1 MAGIRADVTL
11 NVNTSQAKRSMDRA
25 AAEINKVVNNIGG
38 KQVSF
43 NVNSRSFTQPLG
55 RITASANEFT
65 KSLEASN
72 ARVIAFGASVGI
84 INGVSDAFRTLV
96 VETVKFEKTLADIN
110 VVLNASSQSLER
122 FGKGLFDVARNT
134 AQAFNVS
141 ATAALEFSRQGL
153 TMEEVLKRTNDALTL
168 TRLTGLKAEE
178 AVSGLTAAVNAFGD
192 AGLTTTD
199 IIDKLAAVD
208 VKFAVSSKDLINA
221 LERTGAV
228 AIDAGVELDNLIG
241 LVTALQQTTA
251 RGGSVIG
258 NGLKTIFTRI
268 QRPESI
274 RQLEQMG
281 VAVRNLRGEILPADK
296 IMIQMAKSFDN
307 LSQSQQ
313 SNIVQFS
320 AGIFQANIFRAA
332 LRDLSKEQSI
342 QAQATK
348 IAGEASG
355 DAAKK
360 NEVLNKTIAA
370 MASQTMTSIEELS
383 HVIGDLAFAS
393 EAKGF
398 LGFVQEGIEG
408 LKNMLGG
415 GEDQGNDFAK
425 GLVRGI
431 GNVLTGPAAIAF
443 GAIFIKLFVN
453 ISKFANNSLKDV
465 LGIVS
470 EKDKIKAM
478 EESITKALGDNL
490 KLQEG
495 LNNLEGDRKAQEQF
509 ILGIIEKQNAAMKEQ
524 AAIASRL
531 AKPLVRAGINPDFT
545 QTRNASSGIVPDAK
559 KKERDGAAKGGYS
572 AGAVDSMNVPG
583 IGKVIYNK
591 REKIKRFPGM
601 TQPAIMPPE
610 KSKAGDLYKD
620 AFAGR
625 HGFDPYAYGG
635 LIPNFASLFGSKLI
649 LDKSRM
655 GLVASPNNV
664 RASSKLRKS
673 YQELVQKGMPVN
685 VEASMRDLTLG
696 QGGSHTAKIKE
707 VLSFLKA
714 EGVTSIERLF
724 DLQRLPYKGR
734 KKPGEAEA
742 AVLRSQKNKNY
753 FSTGGK
759 SGDETFPVDIAGL
772 GLSPLEVKSGEWTA
786 PNLLMKSLR
795 LYSDD
800 GLLSF
805 AKSHFGADERMISE
819 AREEKFKKSSG
830 LLRKKGILGE
840 DASRADQE
848 SAVLSYILSGG
859 LVPNFSK
866 KKEGSIYAT
875 DAELLRD
882 VIDDLDGSRKFKY
895 GSLKDIVEAY
905 SHRISGLPKSFGTKL
920 SRFRSGKTLGAREGI
935 SKGEAAKLRG
945 LLNTK
950 VPLGATGKRTPMSTA
965 EPDQKILDDMM
976 SGLIAPAEA
985 ARKHGFGANKGTDHS
1000 VVKTFKKFL
1009 KEKKSKKALNYILS
1023 YGKEGDDF
1031 KEDRELSTYLGLNFQ
1046 RGESK
1051 PNIDIPAGKV
1061 GEEKLKEIGL
1071 GLSGKTDNW
1080 EVKRSLQFLTGKGI
1094 RQMLFEH
1101 RHKKGGL
1108 IDIINSFD
1116 SKNPSLKEA
1125 RSIDIT
1131 EKFGG
1136 ALAIPGTRGKN
1147 YPTGTTTQLST
1158 FRWKA
1163 MNDIFKAKFGEN
1175 QTIAKKNKS
1184 IVAEIMA
1191 EEYNLSASK
1200 GLIPSFA
1207 ELSQLEHFEK
1217 YSYGRHGRTLDI
1229 STFFPKSGTSAISK
1243 LFKDVISKAK
1253 SGEPYEKIVAGNIVG
1268 PRIPRMMIEA
1278 KKTLDNARARG
1289 LNQPPMEISGYFEP
1303 YDLFYQ
1309 LAKNKRW
1316 YEFEKSSVEKSGK
1329 EFKPSAPG
1337 TGIKKASMASKYVP
1351 REEEALSNALKEL
1364 GLPVDDSDR
1373 AGGFREFHRHYLKNL
1388 PLFKNGF
1395 ARGFLPNFQKLK
1407 GMGEESGVYD
1417 AKNKAGAR
1425 SLNIAYLSSM
1435 GSSGPQIFKN
1445 LLKQITAASE
1455 EGNPYTEVNTGQ
1467 IVGPRIPTVILKAK
1481 KILDRQ
1487 RASGKNIPFMN
1498 IRGAMDPPA
1507 RLLGKL
1513 QGHKQAFGERFSSVY
1528 VKGEEKQLLQSFKEL
1543 GLNPE
1548 SWETR
1553 DLDTIPM
1560 LRTFSKGFTPNFAN
1574 PLSDAI
1580 SREKAAGVPPGSIR
1594 LSQSDE
1600 LRNSKNPMGLAITNT
1615 RDEPMGVEQGIR
1627 RSKMMGIDPKR
1638 HGASSGLIPNY
1649 ANADDH
1655 DKANQSNVLPVKV
1668 TNVVKTLTGS
1678 GGQGGASASSMS
1690 DIDQAYEKLGSSVK
1704 VNTEAVK
1711 EDTKAEQR
1719 NTDVTNKSNEANS
1732 MNLQKL
1738 FYLQSSLSLFDGF
1751 LEQFAKEG
1759 EGATK
1764 KLAEF
1769 GLGLSSL
1776 GQAFVQQKTFVSET
1790 LEMANISS
1798 KQSVGLGG
1806 LLGGSGAA
1814 KDAFGEIGKGAREAK
1829 KSALSGRGK
1838 GLSGMLKGLKGASK
1852 GLGFLAKGALRFVP
1866 ILGQLYTGFTAVNE
1880 IFKLFN
1886 DGQGVMSLFESAA
1899 AKSARR
1905 LETLNTVSESL
1916 ATSMEQSNIAEKK
1929 RKELTD
1935 ILNKGDRATFEDQIK
1950 ADKIRLEMNQA
1961 NAKQREAEKKMVED
1975 MEKARIADFD
1985 QGSFLDRA
1993 TVDKTQMLDTALNFS
2008 SLGVKPIY
2016 EEIAE
2021 AIGLKDGEHG
2031 FVRSLGMTMG
2041 TSDPIGT
2048 NEASKAAEQA
2058 IKDAQN
2064 FYLTAMGEE
2073 KKLAALRY
2081 NNQIQ
2086 DQQNLQR
2093 FSMALGDLESI
2104 TTGGTIKRNMG
2115 FGKDQ
2120 NFIDKMV
2127 LNNSLLRGAQS
2138 LGFMSEGQISR
2149 LSRRMGGV
2157 GTMKHY
2163 NQDRNAQ
2170 KSLVMDQAGMF
2181 LDTEDIMLN
2190 NIKDE
2195 KARDEAK
2202 EKHRERFKG
2211 QMASGLMQ
2219 AGTSEKA
2226 AKKMID
2232 EAFKA
2237 QEAKLKDEK
2246 KEAGILANQ
2255 VQYREDML
2263 HFLKRQRDEQIYNLK
2278 NQSRSNSVDGQIQ
2291 SIKNSILSKYKGIDE
2306 SISIEQR
2313 TAVESQKISDDAL
2326 VKQAEARKKAM
2337 DALTKL
2343 AKNISPDLLGR
2354 EDSFFK
2360 NQDLQEKL
2368 NLKMLHKMPG
2378 EGKSNIM
2385 QNMLTEIN
2393 NPEDLSTALNSL
2405 SKGSEFVLDQE
2416 QLRLS
2421 DSIQDSLED
2430 ELKNIGKQV
2439 EEDKK
2444 ILKQKQIQQLIEAK
2458 TVKGAFELA
2467 EILPDIKGMY
2477 EAELQSL
2484 RGKAATLKVV
2494 NDRTLETIP
2503 AIIKSQE
2510 FLDASNEAMK
2520 QKLGSELKSS
2530 ETSALEAE
2538 YRSRNF
2544 KELRLVRDNAIRAEK
2559 ANLEIQL
2566 KTLQEKRKDLQDGD
2580 GKLLSIENMKL
2591 KMEVENA
2598 GLASQTAQLKNQ
2610 FYSIEQ
2616 NRLNLAR
2623 DQLSAETFNL
2633 NTTNLINQE
2642 RQKQLNS
2649 NPEMLSSL
2657 VGGRIMEG
2665 RITAQG
2671 NLQNAV
2677 ERFNQT
2683 GSPEDRSAVAEAMAE
2698 LNKEMGNGTRAADAL
2713 RLKLAEMNL
2722 SAANLG
2728 ADLVNIGIEQTR
2740 SGLKEMFKS
2749 IGTGAKSASEAWSD
2763 FGLGLAESL
2772 LDRIMEHNID
2782 RIMGDLSH
2790 AFTGQDLLVDATTL
2804 NTQALRDNTAS
2815 LQQSSVDSA
2824 VLPKQFNK
2832 GGFVTGPA
2840 GIDKVPAML
2849 TAGEYV
2855 VPKEDAQYFRD
2866 GTGSQGAKKKQS
2878 RIESGLKGVARLVT
2892 MQEVSKA
2899 MGKVANSK
2907 KDSPPTFDRNKF
2919 KNMDLRSDVN
2929 IARGDPRLSA
2939 RFLARDPVM
2948 QEYKDYLL
2956 EKAAYENQK
2965 KNEKVKGRMGTI
2977 GSLFGAIASFA
2988 ISGITSAAAPFIKKS
3003 LFGSG
3008 VEPIDTKLHR
3018 KNSGGSIPAML
3029 TAGEGF
3035 VPAAIAKR
3043 IGYDTLNKINK
3054 TGQMPVI
3061 QGRGGID
3068 KVGPVGLTEGD
3079 FIIKKNSTD
3088 KLLRENPNMM
3098 KFALQNPDGFR
3109 KGETGYYNGGVVG
3122 GMKSSPAPPMG
3133 RSGPAARTQPSSIIQ
3148 AASQTQMGPQSTRG
3162 TSSNLGS
3169 SETTNNINVN
3179 VTIDQSGQEK
3189 VSTDSS
3195 SGSYEEEQ
3203 KLSMKI
3209 KSAVLDV
3216 IREEKRIGG
3225 ELS

>member
-84 INGVSDAFRTLV
+84 INGVSDAFKTLV

-110 VVLNASSQSLER
+110 VVLNASSKSLER

-178 AVSGLTAAVNAFGD
+178 AVSGLTAAVNAFGN

-228 AIDAGVELDNLIG
+228 AIDAGVELDSLIG

-268 QRPESI
+268 QRPDSI
-274 RQLEQMG
+274 KQLEQMG

-408 LKNMLGG
+408 LKKMLGG

-859 LVPNFSK
+859 LIPNFTK
-866 KKEGSIYAT
+866 KKDDSKVGK
-875 DAELLRD
+875 DAVLLRD
-882 VIDDLDGSRKFKY
+882 IIDDLDSSPEFKY
-895 GSLKDIVEAY
+895 NSLKDISAAY
-905 SHRISGLPKSFGTKL
+905 SSRLSGTTNSFSTKL
-920 SRFRSGKTLGAREGI
+920 SRFRNGSTVGIREGI
-935 SKGEAAKLRG
+935 NKQEASKLRA

-950 VPLGATGKRTPMSTA
+950 VKLGQTGVRGKTYNNLDRT
-965 EPDQKILDDMM
+965 IINDM
-976 SGLIAPAEA
+976 IAGAIDPVKA
-985 ARKHGFGANKGTDHS
+985 AKMHGHGANRGSDHS
-1000 VVKTFKKFL
+1000 VLKSFKKQL
-1009 KEKKSKKALNYILS
+1009 AEGKEAEALDYILG
-1023 YGKEGDDF
+1023 YGKNRDDF
-1031 KEDRELSTYLGLNFQ
+1031 KEDRELSKYLGLNFQ
-1046 RGESK
+1046 RGQSK

-1061 GEEKLKEIGL
+1061 DKEKLKEIGL
-1071 GLSGKTDNW
+1071 GLSGVTSNW
-1080 EVKRSLQFLTGKGI
+1080 EAKRSLQFLTGKGI
-1094 RQMLFEH
+1094 RQMLFQH
-1101 RHKKGGL
+1101 RNEQGGL

-1116 SKNPSLKEA
+1116 SKKPGLKEA

-1131 EKFGG
+1131 DKFGG
-1136 ALAIPGTRGKN
+1136 ALAIPGKRGKN
-1147 YPTGTTTQLST
+1147 YTTGTTTQLST

-1163 MNDIFKAKFGEN
+1163 MNDIFKAKFGKD
-1175 QTIAKKNKS
+1175 IGVAKKNKS
-1184 IVAEIMA
+1184 IVAQIMA
-1191 EEYNLSASK
+1191 EEYDLSASK

-1207 ELSQLEHFEK
+1207 ELSQLEHFQK
-1217 YSYGRHGRTLDI
+1217 YSYGRHGKTLDLQQ
-1229 STFFPKSGTSAISK
+1229 FFPKSGTAAIGN
-1243 LFKDVISKAK
+1243 LFKDVIDKAK
-1253 SGEPYEKIVAGNIVG
+1253 AGDPYEKIVAGEIVG
-1268 PRIPRMMIEA
+1268 PRIPKMILRA
-1278 KKTLDNARARG
+1278 KKTLDRARAAG
-1289 LNQPPMEISGYFEP
+1289 LEQPKMRIEGRFDPSDLMATLGRNKGLYESQERTAKILGKKFEP
-1303 YDLFYQ
+1303 SKQ
-1309 LAKNKRW
+1309 GA
-1316 YEFEKSSVEKSGK
+1316 
-1329 EFKPSAPG
+1329 
-1337 TGIKKASMASKYVP
+1337 GIKKKTLASKYVP
-1351 REEEALSNALKEL
+1351 GETEELTKTLKEM
-1364 GLPVDDSDR
+1364 GVPGPYDKSGKTFYLPD
-1373 AGGFREFHRHYLKNL
+1373 L
-1388 PLFKNGF
+1388 PIFSKGF
-1395 ARGFLPNFQKLK
+1395 ARGLVPNF
-1407 GMGEESGVYD
+1407 S
-1417 AKNKAGAR
+1417 
-1425 SLNIAYLSSM
+1425 
-1435 GSSGPQIFKN
+1435 
-1445 LLKQITAASE
+1445 
-1455 EGNPYTEVNTGQ
+1455 
-1467 IVGPRIPTVILKAK
+1467 
-1481 KILDRQ
+1481 
-1487 RASGKNIPFMN
+1487 
-1498 IRGAMDPPA
+1498 
-1507 RLLGKL
+1507 
-1513 QGHKQAFGERFSSVY
+1513 
-1528 VKGEEKQLLQSFKEL
+1528 
-1543 GLNPE
+1543 
-1548 SWETR
+1548 
-1553 DLDTIPM
+1553 
-1560 LRTFSKGFTPNFAN
+1560 N

-1580 SREKAAGVPPGSIR
+1580 SREKAAGVPSGSIR

-1600 LRNSKNPMGLAITNT
+1600 LRNPKNPMGLAITNT
-1615 RDEPMGVEQGIR
+1615 RDEPMGVGQGIR
-1627 RSKMMGIDPKR
+1627 RSKMMGIDPKK
-1638 HGASSGLIPNY
+1638 HGASGGLIPNY
-1649 ANADDH
+1649 ATADDY

-1678 GGQGGASASSMS
+1678 GGRGGPAASSMS
-1690 DIDQAYEKLGSSVK
+1690 DIDQAYDKLSSSVK
-1704 VNTEAVK
+1704 VNAEAVK

-1719 NTDVTNKSNEANS
+1719 NTDVTNKSSEANS

-1759 EGATK
+1759 QGATK

-1776 GQAFVQQKTFVSET
+1776 GQAFVQQKTFVGET

-1899 AKSARR
+1899 AKSAKR
-1905 LETLNTVSESL
+1905 LEKLNSVSESL

-1929 RKELTD
+1929 KKELSD
-1935 ILNKGDRATFEDQIK
+1935 IINKGARQTFEDQVK
-1950 ADKIRLEMNQA
+1950 ADELRLEINE
-1961 NAKQREAEKKMVED
+1961 AKTKEIEATNKVIKD
-1975 MEKARIADFD
+1975 LEKARIADFD
-1985 QGSFLDRA
+1985 EGGFLDKA
-1993 TVDKTQMLDTALNFS
+1993 MTDQTQMIDTAYNFN
-2008 SLGVKPIY
+2008 SLGLKPLL
-2016 EEIAE
+2016 EEALE
-2021 AIGLKDGEHG
+2021 GMGLKEGEHG
-2031 FVRSLGMTMG
+2031 LFRSIGMMMG
-2041 TSDPIGT
+2041 VSDPIGT
-2048 NEASKAAEQA
+2048 NEASKLAEQA
-2058 IKDAQN
+2058 IMDAQD
-2064 FYLTAMGEE
+2064 FYSIAIGEE
-2073 KKLAALRY
+2073 KKLAALRLK
-2081 NNQIQ
+2081 NQV
-2086 DQQNLQR
+2086 QQQENLQR
-2093 FSMALGDLESI
+2093 FTIALGGLETLGI
-2104 TTGGTIKRNMG
+2104 GGRLKSAIG
-2115 FGKDQ
+2115 VGKGQ
-2120 NFIDKMV
+2120 NFVDMMI
-2127 LNNSLLRGAQS
+2127 GAS
-2138 LGFMSEGQISR
+2138 PINR
-2149 LSRRMGGV
+2149 LSAELAAKLTGKSYDEVVKAAGGKGQNNEAFQQDKQRAEKALIGVVQQYLRTEELNVRGIEDKKARAAALSENRDIFVGQGARAYKNTFPGMAQEKAEEVMRR
-2157 GTMKHY
+2157 
-2163 NQDRNAQ
+2163 
-2170 KSLVMDQAGMF
+2170 
-2181 LDTEDIMLN
+2181 I
-2190 NIKDE
+2190 IKEQDE
-2195 KARDEAK
+2195 K
-2202 EKHRERFKG
+2202 
-2211 QMASGLMQ
+2211 L
-2219 AGTSEKA
+2219 
-2226 AKKMID
+2226 
-2232 EAFKA
+2232 
-2237 QEAKLKDEK
+2237 K
-2246 KEAGILANQ
+2246 KEEEDNEILANQ

-2263 HFLKRQRDEQIYNLK
+2263 HFLKRHRDQEINFLK
-2278 NQSRSNSVDGQIQ
+2278 NQSKSNSVDGQIQ

-2306 SISIEQR
+2306 SLSIEQQ
-2313 TAVESQKISDDAL
+2313 TAKESQKISDDAL

-2337 DALTKL
+2337 DALANL
-2343 AKNISPDLLGR
+2343 AKNISPDLLGS

-2405 SKGSEFVLDQE
+2405 SKGSEFVLDRE

-2430 ELKNIGKQV
+2430 DLKNIGKQV

-2477 EAELQSL
+2477 EVELQSL

-2610 FYSIEQ
+2610 FYLIEQ

-2633 NTTNLINQE
+2633 NTTNLINLE
-2642 RQKQLNS
+2642 KQKQLNS

-2677 ERFNQT
+2677 ERFDQT
-2683 GSPEDRSAVAEAMAE
+2683 GSPEDASAVAEAMAE

-2782 RIMGDLSH
+2782 KITTDLSH
-2790 AFTGQDLLVDATTL
+2790 AFTGQDLMADATTL
-2804 NTQALRDNTAS
+2804 NTQALRDLTS
-2815 LQQSSVDSA
+2815 TLQSGSIVPQK
-2824 VLPKQFNK
+2824 LNK

-2878 RIESGLKGVARLVT
+2878 RIESGLKGVARMIT

-2899 MGKVANSK
+2899 MAKAANSK
-2907 KDSPPTFDRNKF
+2907 KDSSPTFDRNKF

-2965 KNEKVKGRMGTI
+2965 KNEKVKGRMGAI
-2977 GSLFGAIASFA
+2977 GSLFGAITSFA

-3008 VEPIDTKLHR
+3008 VEPIETTLHR
-3018 KNSGGSIPAML
+3018 NSGGSIPAML

-3043 IGYDTLNKINK
+3043 IGYDTLSKINK

-3148 AASQTQMGPQSTRG
+3148 AASQTQMGPQSTQG